1 MESKNLT
8 LRQGKPLD
16 AHPCALICYEAFNN
30 IADKHNFSRYFTSLQ
45 EVIDWFLGIFKNQN
59 IHSVIAEIDGK
70 IVGSNFLKI
79 RGKIAGVGPVTVAPS
94 VQNDS
99 VGRQLM
105 ENVLEYAKQKGSVS
119 VRLVQAGY
127 HNRSLALYIKL
138 GFNIQEPLV
147 VIQGN
152 ALNLEISGYQVRSC
166 TQDDINACNQL
177 CFEVHGCDRQ
187 QELIEAVQRGTAT
200 VVVHD
205 GEITGYASMV
215 GFYGYAVGKSNEEL
229 KALIAA
235 ATSFGRPGFILPT
248 RNSDLFRWCL
258 EKGLRV
264 VEPMNL
270 MTVGLYNEPKGAFL
284 PSIFW

>member
-1 MESKNLT
+1 MESKIT
-8 LRQGKPLD
+8 LRQGRPLD
-16 AHPCALICYEAFNN
+16 AYPCALICYEAFNN
-30 IADKHNFSRYFTSLQ
+30 ISDKHNFPRYFTSLQ

-59 IHSVIAEIDGK
+59 IYSVIAEIDGQ

-79 RGKIAGVGPVTVAPS
+79 RGEIAGVGRVTVAPS
-94 VQNDS
+94 LQNDS

-105 ENVLEYAKQKGSVS
+105 ENVLNYAQQQGFVS

-166 TQDDINACNQL
+166 TEDDINACNQL

-205 GEITGYASMV
+205 GKITGYASMV

>member
-1 MESKNLT
+1 MESKIT
-8 LRQGKPLD
+8 LRQGRPLD
-16 AHPCALICYEAFNN
+16 AHLCALICYEAFNN
-30 IADKHNFSRYFTSLQ
+30 IADKHNFPRYFTSLQ
-45 EVIDWFLGIFKNQN
+45 EVIDWFIGKFKNQN
-59 IHSVIAEIDGK
+59 VYSIIAEIDGQ
-70 IVGSNFLKI
+70 IVASNFLKI
-79 RGKIAGVGPVTVAPS
+79 RGDIAGVGPVTVAPN

-99 VGRQLM
+99 VGRRLM
-105 ENVLEYAKQKGSVS
+105 ENVLEYAQQKGSVS

-127 HNRSLALYIKL
+127 DNRSLALYTKL

-177 CFEVHGCDRQ
+177 CFKVHGCDRQ
-187 QELIEAVQRGTAT
+187 QELIEAVKRLTAN

-205 GEITGYASMV
+205 GQITGYSSMA

-229 KALIAA
+229 KALIGA
-235 ATSFGRPGFILPT
+235 ATSFVGLGFILPT
-248 RNSDLFRWCL
+248 RNSELFRWCL

-264 VEPMNL
+264 VAPMNL
-270 MTVGLYNEPKGAFL
+270 MTFGLYNEPKGAFL

>member
-1 MESKNLT
+1 
-8 LRQGKPLD
+8 
-16 AHPCALICYEAFNN
+16 
-30 IADKHNFSRYFTSLQ
+30 
-45 EVIDWFLGIFKNQN
+45 
-59 IHSVIAEIDGK
+59 
-70 IVGSNFLKI
+70 
-79 RGKIAGVGPVTVAPS
+79 
-94 VQNDS
+94 
-99 VGRQLM
+99 M
-105 ENVLEYAKQKGSVS
+105 ENVLEYAQQKGSVS

-127 HNRSLALYIKL
+127 DNCSLALYTKL

-177 CFEVHGCDRQ
+177 CFKVHGCDRQ
-187 QELIEAVQRGTAT
+187 QELIEAVQRLTAT
-200 VVVHD
+200 VVIHD
-205 GEITGYASMV
+205 GEITGYASNI

-229 KALIAA
+229 KALIGA
-235 ATSFGRPGFILPT
+235 ATSFAKPGFILPT
-248 RNSDLFRWCL
+248 RNSELFRWCL

-270 MTVGLYNEPKGAFL
+270 MTFGLYNEPKGAFL